1 MGRVSVYIWPAA
13 MNMTFRVLEHSIH
26 YSDDS
31 TMFVFRVVLVQGV
44 DLIVISTRIDSSSWS
59 VQVFGKEFL
68 IYCTD
73 YLVFDFDIVSVE
85 GTGVLLDVSLQSG
98 QDKQKLGRLW
108 LYSDGTA
115 DFNGERIETTEARRF
130 NVKAATLW
138 GVV

>member
-26 YSDDS
+26 YSDDNNI
-31 TMFVFRVVLVQGV
+31 FVFRVLLVRGV

-59 VQVFGKEFL
+59 VRVFGKEFL

-85 GTGVLLDVSLQSG
+85 GAGVLLNVSLQSG
-98 QDKQKLGRLW
+98 QDAQKLGRLW
-108 LYSDGTA
+108 LSSDGTA
-115 DFNGERIETTEARRF
+115 DFNGERIETIEARRF

-138 GVV
+138 G